1 MTRHPRENLLLIL
14 GISLALIGS
23 LLPFLWVVL
32 TSLKSQRQVEAIPPT
47 WLPDWDLGFY
57 ASTIVDHHLID
68 YMINSVIVAGS
79 ATLLSMTIAI
89 PAAYCLARLTLPGK
103 AWILGGLLSIS
114 MFPQIVI
121 AGPVWQILEQLGG
134 LNTHWG
140 LVLPYITLTLPLA
153 IWILATFFKE
163 LPFELEEAARIDG
176 CTTWQ
181 TLIHVM
187 TPLAAPGI
195 FTAAMLTFIYAWNEF
210 FFALL
215 ILTDPA
221 KQTLPVGIA
230 LFQGEFTMPW
240 GELAA
245 ASVLATI
252 PLIVLVLV
260 FQRGIIHGLSAGAVK
275 G

>member
-1 MTRHPRENLLLIL
+1 MTKPASERIFLSL
-14 GISLALIGS
+14 GILLAVVASLF
-23 LLPFLWVVL
+23 PFFWFVI
-32 TSLKSQRQVEAIPPT
+32 TSLKSQIEVEAIPPT
-47 WLPDWDLGFY
+47 WWPDWDTGFY
-57 ASTIVDHHLID
+57 HSALVDHHLLD
-68 YMINSVIVAGS
+68 YIWNSVIVAGS
-79 ATLLSMTIAI
+79 TTLIALTIAI
-89 PAAYCLARLTLPGK
+89 PAAYALARIRMRGK
-103 AWILGGLLSIS
+103 IWVLSGLLSVS

-121 AGPVWQILEQLGG
+121 AGPVWQILERIGG

-163 LPFELEEAARIDG
+163 LPADLEEAARVDG
-176 CTTWQ
+176 CTALQ
-181 TLIHVM
+181 TMYKVM
-187 TPLAAPGI
+187 IPLAAPGI
-195 FTAAMLTFIYAWNEF
+195 FTAAILTFIYAWNEF

-215 ILTDPA
+215 ILTEPA

-245 ASVLATI
+245 ASVLATL
-252 PLIVLVLV
+252 PLIVLILL
-260 FQRGIIHGLSAGAVK
+260 FQRGIISGLSAGAVK

>member
-1 MTRHPRENLLLIL
+1 MTRTPRSQLLLFL
-14 GISLALIGS
+14 GITLALLGS
-23 LLPFLWVVL
+23 LFPFLWFVL

-47 WLPDWDLGFY
+47 WFPDWDLGFY
-57 ASTIVDHHLID
+57 ASALFEHHLVD
-68 YMINSVIVAGS
+68 YMVNSVIVAGS
-79 ATLLSMTIAI
+79 ATLLSMAIAI

-121 AGPVWQILEQLGG
+121 AGPVWQILGRLGG

-176 CTTWQ
+176 CTASQ

-187 TPLAAPGI
+187 APLAAPGI

-252 PLIVLVLV
+252 PLVVLVLV